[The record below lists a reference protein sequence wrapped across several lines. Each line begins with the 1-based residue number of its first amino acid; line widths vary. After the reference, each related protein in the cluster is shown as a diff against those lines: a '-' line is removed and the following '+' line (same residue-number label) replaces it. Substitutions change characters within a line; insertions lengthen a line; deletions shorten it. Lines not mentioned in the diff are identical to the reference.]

1 LLFCLWQT
9 LQCILLLNIVIS
21 ILLDA
26 FQMVQKR
33 NSVVAADTLWQTVMT
48 TLGRWRIRLTH
59 VGFALVHRCS
69 SRTRRSSPR
78 VSSSDDDDAGT
89 TVVKNPMHDRHGG
102 WKLRRRH
109 QHQHTASTGGGT
121 SAAAAAA
128 AAAAVAGLPVAPPG
142 ITGPSS
148 RSAPSLPMS
157 DKRKVSSKNRGGGAT
172 NKGGLTGG
180 QRLAMSHRHYEL
192 RAAVEVLRRSPLPEA
207 AVWRKMRQIIE
218 ARLGWVSEGVGNRG
232 KPLQPGAA
240 WGRSQSRRF
249 SKR

>member
-1 LLFCLWQT
+1 
-9 LQCILLLNIVIS
+9 
-21 ILLDA
+21 
-26 FQMVQKR
+26 MK
-33 NSVVAADTLWQTVMT
+33 
-48 TLGRWRIRLTH
+48 GRKQ
-59 VGFALVHRCS
+59 S
-69 SRTRRSSPR
+69 PDPPPSRPLPHTSPR

-89 TVVKNPMHDRHGG
+89 TVVMNAMHDRHGG

-109 QHQHTASTGGGT
+109 QHTPPTGGGT
-121 SAAAAAA
+121 SAAAAT
-128 AAAAVAGLPVAPPG
+128 AAVAGAPVAPPG
-142 ITGPSS
+142 ITGSSS

-172 NKGGLTGG
+172 KRGGLTGG

-218 ARLGWVSEGVGNRG
+218 ARLGWVSEGAGNRG

-240 WGRSQSRRF
+240 WGRSQSRRL